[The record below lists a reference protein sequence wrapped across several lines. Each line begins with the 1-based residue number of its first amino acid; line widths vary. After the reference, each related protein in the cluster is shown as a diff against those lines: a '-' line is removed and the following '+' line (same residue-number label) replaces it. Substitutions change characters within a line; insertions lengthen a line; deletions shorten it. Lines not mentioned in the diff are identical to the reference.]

1 MAAPEVTAPEAGSP
15 KLKAQPKAQQPF
27 FYGGQAVIEGVMMRG
42 KRHFAVAV
50 RLPTT
55 KEIVVDRGELK
66 ASIYVNPIWKLP
78 FVRGLALIGEQLH
91 LGMKSLIWSA
101 NMNAGSKDIVIG
113 KKEITG
119 SVAVAGV
126 FAAVLFIGLPLLLA
140 GVAVHRSGSFL
151 FVLVEGLIRVGLVL
165 GYLAA
170 IALLPDVKR
179 VFMYH
184 GAEHKTINAFESGW
198 ALDVPSVRRASTL
211 HPRCGTGF
219 LLVVMVVSVVV
230 FSIVAIFHP
239 NWFWLVASR
248 VLAIPIIAGA
258 GFEAIRFMAV
268 HRTNPVIKITCCRSS
283 GRRSSPPAS
292 RPTTCWRSRSPPS
305 TARAR
310 VRRKPPEPQHDHFCP
325 RGLAPPGHRPREPQ
339 ATAIRFCW
347 GVPHKG
353 GLPPL

>member
-1 MAAPEVTAPEAGSP
+1 MAQPETAPPVTGTPPPLPGLRPDLPAGRGG
-15 KLKAQPKAQQPF
+15 QQPF

-42 KRHFAVAV
+42 KRHYAVAV

-66 ASIYVNPIWKLP
+66 AAIYVNPIWKLP

-101 NMNAGSKDIVIG
+101 NMNAGSKDVVIG

-119 SVAVAGV
+119 SVVVAGI
-126 FAAVLFIGLPLLLA
+126 FGLALFIALPLLLA
-140 GVAVHRSGSFL
+140 GLAVHTSGNFL

-198 ALDVPSVRRASTL
+198 PLDVPSVRRASTL

-230 FSIVAIFHP
+230 FSVVAIFHP
-239 NWFWLVASR
+239 NWFWLIASR
-248 VLAIPIIAGA
+248 LLAIPIIAGA
-258 GFEAIRFMAV
+258 GFESIRFMAR
-268 HRTNPVIKITCCRSS
+268 HRNNPVVKVLLLPVLGTQKFTTRQPSDDMLEVAITAFNS
-283 GRRSSPPAS
+283 
-292 RPTTCWRSRSPPS
+292 
-305 TARAR
+305 AREGEEEAA
-310 VRRKPPEPQHDHFCP
+310 
-325 RGLAPPGHRPREPQ
+325 GA
-339 ATAIRFCW
+339 AA
-347 GVPHKG
+347 
-353 GLPPL
+353 

>member
-1 MAAPEVTAPEAGSP
+1 MAAPEATAPEAGSP
-15 KLKAQPKAQQPF
+15 KLKAEPKAQQPF

-42 KRHFAVAV
+42 KRHFATAV

-78 FVRGLALIGEQLH
+78 FIRGLALIGEQLH

-126 FAAVLFIGLPLLLA
+126 FALVLFIGLPLLLA

-151 FVLVEGLIRVGLVL
+151 FVLVEGVIRVGLVL

-198 ALDVPSVRRASTL
+198 TLDIPSVRRASTL

-268 HRTNPVIKITCCRSS
+268 HRTNPVIKILLLPVLGTQKF
-283 GRRSSPPAS
+283 
-292 RPTTCWRSRSPPS
+292 TT
-305 TARAR
+305 
-310 VRRKPPEPQHDHFCP
+310 
-325 RGLAPPGHRPREPQ
+325 REPTDDMLEV
-339 ATAIRFCW
+339 AITAFNSARE
-347 GVPHKG
+347 GEEETAG
-353 GLPPL
+353 AAA